1 MASLRILCDIV
12 LPNDT
17 VRLWDGSGG
26 VFVDG
31 DGELYRGAQFT
42 EDALQSIEAAINGEA
57 FTLSLSLTNVS
68 TSAGDAIWDYDETSS
83 IAGSPFILK
92 LQEMG
97 DLGEHV
103 GEPDIKFTGTID
115 NLEVIDQSGG
125 ESSTSVATIEV
136 VNAFTLRTM
145 THGGVLS
152 DVDQKARAAR
162 LNPSAAPDRSC
173 ERISGLRDHRI
184 RWPRLT

>member
-1 MASLRILCDIV
+1 MASLRILCDII

-17 VRLWDGSGG
+17 VRLWDGSSGIY
-26 VFVDG
+26 VDG
-31 DGELYRGAQFT
+31 DGEIYRGAQFT

-57 FTLSLSLTNVS
+57 FTLSLSLMNVD

-92 LQEMG
+92 LQEMD
-97 DLGEHV
+97 DLEQPV
-103 GEPDIKFTGTID
+103 GEPEVKFTGTID
-115 NLEVIDQSGG
+115 NLEVVDQSGDD
-125 ESSTSVATIEV
+125 SSTSVVTIEV

-162 LNPSAAPDRSC
+162 LDPSASPDRSC
-173 ERISGLRDHRI
+173 ERISGLRDKTI
-184 RWPRLT
+184 AWPNW